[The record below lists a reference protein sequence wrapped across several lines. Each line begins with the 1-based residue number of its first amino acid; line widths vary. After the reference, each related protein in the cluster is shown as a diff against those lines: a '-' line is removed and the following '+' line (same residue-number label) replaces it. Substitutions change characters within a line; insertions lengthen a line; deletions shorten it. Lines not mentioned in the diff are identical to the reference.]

1 MLCRSMTDLEQETYV
16 FFGTPLQDE
25 VESRAGQH
33 HKVIQDPGLT
43 KSLPVW
49 KQVRLH
55 GIHAQQY

>member
-1 MLCRSMTDLEQETYV
+1 MPDADNETYV
-16 FFGTPLQDE
+16 FIGTPIQDE

-33 HKVIQDPGLT
+33 HKAIQDPGLT

-55 GIHAQQY
+55 AKLDNLQLSTA